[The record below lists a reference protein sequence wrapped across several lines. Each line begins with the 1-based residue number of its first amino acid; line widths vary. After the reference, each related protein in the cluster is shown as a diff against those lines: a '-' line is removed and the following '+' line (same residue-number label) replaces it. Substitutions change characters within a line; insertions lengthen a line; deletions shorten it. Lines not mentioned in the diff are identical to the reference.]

1 MSASIIPFRPRQS
14 APDDAK
20 SYLAVSH
27 VTKEAHFFTKDEL
40 IAFLGG
46 VNPREWSIL

>member
-1 MSASIIPFRPRQS
+1 MSGNIIPVSP

-46 VNPREWSIL
+46 VDPREWSIL